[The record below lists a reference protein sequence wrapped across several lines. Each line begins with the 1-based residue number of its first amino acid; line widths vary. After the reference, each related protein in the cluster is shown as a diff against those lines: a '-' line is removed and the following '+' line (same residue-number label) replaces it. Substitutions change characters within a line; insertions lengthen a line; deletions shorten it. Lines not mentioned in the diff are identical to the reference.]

1 MTSPAF
7 AIETQE
13 LTKHY
18 GRIRALEGLSL
29 RVEPGEIF
37 GFLGPN
43 GAGKTT
49 TIRLLLGLIKPTSG
63 RASLL
68 GRDVDAGVTARQDLG
83 YLPGTLSLWPGLSG
97 ARTLGLLAD
106 VTGRRAIWRDELLE
120 RLQFPSADLD
130 RRVGG
135 YSDGMRQKLGIVQAL
150 QCAPR
155 LVLLDEPSKGL
166 DPLIQVAFFDLVLE
180 AARRGTT
187 VFFSSHTLPEVERL
201 CHRVAMLRGGALVS
215 IGGVD
220 DLRRALP
227 RRVTVVF
234 RDEPSA
240 VDLSSFGRILVRSA
254 ARVEL
259 LVGVDRVP
267 ALAGRLATLPI
278 ADLLIEPQRLED
290 AFLEHYR

>member
-155 LVLLDEPSKGL
+155 LVLLDEPFTGL
-166 DPLIQVAFFDLVLE
+166 DDASVE
-180 AARRGTT
+180 ALARR
-187 VFFSSHTLPEVERL
+187 
-201 CHRVAMLRGGALVS
+201 LRSLREGGAIIV
-215 IGGVD
+215 VATH
-220 DLRRALP
+220 DLDLAEGLLDRA
-227 RRVTVVF
+227 VF
-234 RDEPSA
+234 LRE
-240 VDLSSFGRILVRSA
+240 GRMLDV
-254 ARVEL
+254 
-259 LVGVDRVP
+259 VDRP
-267 ALAGRLATLPI
+267 QALRSMYRGIMAGPGA
-278 ADLLIEPQRLED
+278 
-290 AFLEHYR
+290 